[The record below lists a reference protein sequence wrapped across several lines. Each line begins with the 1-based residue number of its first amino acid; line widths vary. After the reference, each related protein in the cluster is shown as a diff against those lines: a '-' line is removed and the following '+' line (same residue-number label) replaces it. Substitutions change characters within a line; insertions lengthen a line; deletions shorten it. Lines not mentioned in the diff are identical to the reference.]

1 VIDIQTQWFVT
12 QISWGK
18 AMYAKFPAVGH
29 RYFVDFQDFQVEL
42 DFTSEISLTY
52 YNLDKNGNKIGSE
65 TVTIKVEPIADGI
78 FLVTWQESDKTTVV
92 HIEDYNRMTI
102 VTNITG
108 PDLSFSQ
115 FHGTVR
121 LLSSG

>member
-1 VIDIQTQWFVT
+1 MGTN
-12 QISWGK
+12 
-18 AMYAKFPAVGH
+18 FPAVGQ
-29 RYFVDFQDFQVEL
+29 RYFVDFQAFQVEL
-42 DFTSEISLTY
+42 DFASETSLTY
-52 YNLDKNGNKIGSE
+52 FNLDQNGNKVGSQ
-65 TVTIKVEPIADGI
+65 TVTTKIEPITDGI